1 MMVHLLSS
9 QNKHL
14 CAYAESAPLSHGTM
28 LTLHCKTNA
37 EVAGG
42 RDYAAHKRRRG
53 SSFSLSLHLSLKI
66 LEPLK
71 LRDCLLGQLHNY
83 LLRLDFIIF
92 YYIAANVV
100 KKVAK

>member
-1 MMVHLLSS
+1 MMARLLSS

-14 CAYAESAPLSHGTM
+14 CASTESVTLSRGTM
-28 LTLHCKTNA
+28 LTLNFKTNA

-42 RDYAAHKRRRG
+42 RDYAARKGRQG
-53 SSFSLSLHLSLKI
+53 NSFSLPLHLSLKI

-71 LRDCLLGQLHNY
+71 LRDCLLGQLYNY

-92 YYIAANVV
+92 YYVAANVV
-100 KKVAK
+100 KNFAK